1 MLRPDPMTMTMS
13 MSVPLSMS
21 LQRFVDAQAP
31 VYAQVL
37 QELQRGRKQSHWM
50 WFVFPQPRGL
60 GRSATAQFYG
70 LADAQE
76 ALAFARHPVL
86 GERLRECTRALL
98 QHRGQPLED
107 ILGPVD
113 SLKLCSCMSLFGR
126 LLPGEGL
133 FAQALQAFCGGRED
147 PAVLDFCA
155 AHAAPSA
162 PPPHPPPHPPPPT
175 TQQE

>member
-1 MLRPDPMTMTMS
+1 MDQDS
-13 MSVPLSMS
+13 FN
-21 LQRFVDAQAP
+21 LQRFVEAQATTFDT
-31 VYAQVL
+31 AL
-37 QELQRGRKQSHWM
+37 SEMREGRKRSHWM
-50 WFVFPQPRGL
+50 WFIFPQPRGL

-70 LADAQE
+70 LANAQE
-76 ALAFARHPVL
+76 ALAYARHPVL

-113 SLKLCSCMSLFGR
+113 SLKFGSCMSLFGR
-126 LLPGEGL
+126 LLPEEAL

-155 AHAAPSA
+155 PHAAPSA
-162 PPPHPPPHPPPPT
+162 TPPHPPPQ
-175 TQQE
+175 QQE

>member
-1 MLRPDPMTMTMS
+1 MSRPDPMSMS

-31 VYAQVL
+31 VYVQVL

-76 ALAFARHPVL
+76 ALAYARHPVL
-86 GERLRECTRALL
+86 GKRLRECTQALL
-98 QHRGQPLED
+98 QHRGQPLGD
-107 ILGPVD
+107 MLGPVD
-113 SLKLCSCMSLFGR
+113 SLKFCSCMSLFGR
-126 LLPGEGL
+126 LLPDEVL

-155 AHAAPSA
+155 AGAAPSA
-162 PPPHPPPHPPPPT
+162 TPLPPQ
-175 TQQE
+175 QQE